1 MKNLLYRTKV
11 LKDKLGNKRLLITFT
26 ALNNYNR
33 FNGLIEKV
41 YYDDYLANETQVIH
55 VIKNEMLVLDY
66 SKTDYNFININELI
80 YKGF

>member
-33 FNGLIEKV
+33 FNGLIEKI
-41 YYDDYLANETQVIH
+41 YYDDYMVNETQIMNI
-55 VIKNEMLVLDY
+55 IKSEMLALDY
-66 SKTDYNFININELI
+66 TKTDYNFININDLI
-80 YKGF
+80 FKGL